1 MRTLASELG
10 SHVDASSE
18 APRIY
23 VDANVP
29 AGVVRYM
36 RRRLSWDV
44 FFVMEHEDLRRA
56 ADETHYQV
64 SRRLHRILITMD
76 RDFLDERRFPLDQS
90 GGVIV
95 VHAPDE
101 RGLNRVLK
109 RLHEEFFV
117 SEPLCHLSLLV
128 GKKLD
133 LHPDSNFGGSLE
145 WLLDE
150 CGN

>member
-18 APRIY
+18 VPRIY

-29 AGVVRYM
+29 AGVVGYM
-36 RRRLSWDV
+36 RRRLGWDV

-56 ADETHYQV
+56 ADETHYQM
-64 SRRLHRILITMD
+64 SRQLHRILITMD
-76 RDFLDERRFPLDQS
+76 HDFLDERRFPLDQS

-101 RGLNRVLK
+101 RGLNQVLR
-109 RLHEEFFV
+109 RLHKEFFM
-117 SEPLCHLSLLV
+117 SESLRYLSQLA
-128 GKKLD
+128 GRKMD
-133 LHPDSNFGGSLE
+133 LHPDSNFACSHE
-145 WLLDE
+145 WLADR
-150 CGN
+150 